1 MISSCL
7 HVLPPTSWPAAGVS
21 SVSLT
26 LGSYPEKTK
35 TDNRNLNEKS
45 LEMSQACELMCNHG
59 MWKTEVREIIVSLR
73 PVCVIWETPSQKEK
87 EIIKN
92 GKEDYK
98 AHNKSLLST

>member
-7 HVLPPTSWPAAGVS
+7 PVLLPTSWPAAGVS
-21 SVSLT
+21 SVSLA
-26 LGSYPEKTK
+26 LGSSPEKTK
-35 TDNRNLNEKS
+35 TDNGKLNEKS
-45 LEMSQACELMCNHG
+45 QEMSQACELMCNHG
-59 MWKTEVREIIVSLR
+59 MWKTEVIVSLM

-98 AHNKSLLST
+98 AHNKNLLST